1 MERGLIAPLH
11 RRLPLGADVGNARPT
26 AAGYR
31 LVSHVML
38 GNAFGATAQT
48 RFSCTVDR
56 GFGDRYHI
64 VDP

>member
-1 MERGLIAPLH
+1 MERGLIAWLIAPLH

-26 AAGYR
+26 ADGYR

-48 RFSCTVDR
+48 
-56 GFGDRYHI
+56 
-64 VDP
+64 